1 MADVAPLLPGDPQWL
16 GGYRLIGRLGEGGQ
30 GTVYLAQPQSGQPVA
45 VKLLRAEWTR
55 DPVARAR
62 FAREVAAVGKVAPFC
77 TARILDA
84 RVEGDQPFV
93 VSEFIDGPSL
103 QAVVARHGP
112 LSGSALDRL
121 AVATA
126 TALSAIHQAGVIH
139 RDLKPGNVLL
149 GPDGVRVID
158 FGIARSAD
166 ASATLTSQLFGTPGY
181 MAPEVVRGEPAGP
194 AADVFAWAATITF
207 AATGNPPFHGP
218 NMAAT
223 IYQLTNGEPDLGVLS
238 GHLRGIVAECVAKD
252 PAARPTGVDLLM
264 RLMQYSQ
271 QDEVTTQPP
280 VFLQA
285 PLQTA
290 PMTDQYTQ
298 RPDPYAQRPG
308 PFAEEPGPYAERPSQ
323 YAEEPGPYAEGPG
336 QYPGGPGPY
345 AEGPDPYAQGPGPY
359 RQGPGQYAPWPGAYG
374 QAPDPYAHVPA
385 TEAMPAPRND
395 RRGRAV
401 AGWAAAIAGL
411 VVLCVLGGLLVPRLI
426 AGPSPDAT
434 PPAHPSGGPG
444 TARHGRSPSVSA
456 QTPADAIPARFA
468 GTWSGEARQKKGVIS
483 QWSAT
488 LVLPEGATRGT
499 FSIPTIPCSAT
510 VTVTQVTKVRI
521 LLSETVNSNPSGN
534 CAASGVISISLAGA
548 EAGTARMFWRDATDH
563 GNIATGT
570 LIRGG

>member
-1 MADVAPLLPGDPQWL
+1 MANVAVVPLLPGDPQWL
-16 GGYRLIGRLGEGGQ
+16 GGYRLVGRLGEGGQ
-30 GTVYLAQPQSGQPVA
+30 GTVYLAQPPSGQPVA

-112 LSGSALDRL
+112 LFGSALDRL

-158 FGIARSAD
+158 FGIARSED
-166 ASATLTSQLFGTPGY
+166 AAATLTSQLFGTPGY
-181 MAPEVVRGEPAGP
+181 MAPEVVRGEQAGP
-194 AADVFAWAATITF
+194 AADVFAWGATITF

-223 IYQLTNGEPDLGVLS
+223 IYQLTNGEPDLGGLS

-252 PAARPTGVDLLM
+252 PAARPRAVDLLM
-264 RLMQYSQ
+264 RLMQYSTR
-271 QDEVTTQPP
+271 DDLATQPP

-285 PLQTA
+285 PLQTV
-290 PMTDQYTQ
+290 PMTDQYPQ
-298 RPDPYAQRPG
+298 
-308 PFAEEPGPYAERPSQ
+308 
-323 YAEEPGPYAEGPG
+323 
-336 QYPGGPGPY
+336 
-345 AEGPDPYAQGPGPY
+345 GPDPYAQEAGTYAEMPGPY
-359 RQGPGQYAPWPGAYG
+359 AQAAGPYAQAAGPYAQAAGPYAQAAGPYP
-374 QAPDPYAHVPA
+374 QAPGPHAYAPA
-385 TEAMPAPRND
+385 TEAMPAPRD
-395 RRGRAV
+395 GRRGRAA
-401 AGWAAAIAGL
+401 AGWAVAIAGF

-426 AGPSPDAT
+426 AGPSLGAT

-444 TARHGRSPSVSA
+444 SAGAARHGRSPSVSA
-456 QTPADAIPARFA
+456 RAPADAIPARFA
-468 GTWSGEARQKKGVIS
+468 GTWSGEARQKKGVIT
-483 QWSAT
+483 QWPAT
-488 LVLPEGATRGT
+488 LVLPQGATKGT

-510 VTVTQVTKVRI
+510 VTVTQVTNVRI
-521 LLSETVNSNPSGN
+521 LLSEKVNSNPSGN
-534 CAASGVISISLAGA
+534 CATSGLISISLAGA
-548 EAGTARMFWRDATDH
+548 EAGTARMFWRDAADP

-570 LIRGG
+570 LIRGS

>member
-1 MADVAPLLPGDPQWL
+1 MANVAVVPLLPGDPQWL
-16 GGYRLIGRLGEGGQ
+16 GGYRLVGRLGEGGQ
-30 GTVYLAQPQSGQPVA
+30 GTVYLAQPPSGQPVA

-84 RVEGDQPFV
+84 RVDGDQPFV

-166 ASATLTSQLFGTPGY
+166 AAATLTSQLFGTPGY
-181 MAPEVVRGEPAGP
+181 MAPEVVRGEQAGP

-238 GHLRGIVAECVAKD
+238 GHLRGIVAECVVQD
-252 PAARPTGVDLLM
+252 PAARPTAVDLLM

-271 QDEVTTQPP
+271 HDDLATQPP

-285 PLQTA
+285 PWQTV
-290 PMTDQYTQ
+290 PMTDQY
-298 RPDPYAQRPG
+298 PP
-308 PFAEEPGPYAERPSQ
+308 
-323 YAEEPGPYAEGPG
+323 
-336 QYPGGPGPY
+336 
-345 AEGPDPYAQGPGPY
+345 GPDPYAQEAGTYAEMPGPY
-359 RQGPGQYAPWPGAYG
+359 AQAPGPYAYAP
-374 QAPDPYAHVPA
+374 A
-385 TEAMPAPRND
+385 TDAMPAPRD
-395 RRGRAV
+395 GRRGRAA

-411 VVLCVLGGLLVPRLI
+411 AVLCVIGGLLIPRLI

-434 PPAHPSGGPG
+434 PPPHPLGGPG
-444 TARHGRSPSVSA
+444 TAGAARHGRSPSVSA

-468 GTWSGEARQKKGVIS
+468 GTWSGEARQKKGLIT
-483 QWSAT
+483 QWPAT
-488 LVLPEGATRGT
+488 LVLPQGATRGT

-510 VTVTQVTKVRI
+510 VTVTQVTKARI

-534 CAASGVISISLAGA
+534 CATSGLISISLAGA
-548 EAGTARMFWRDATDH
+548 EAGTARMFWRDATDP
-563 GNIATGT
+563 GNNATGT

>member
-1 MADVAPLLPGDPQWL
+1 MANVAVVPLLPGDPQWL
-16 GGYRLIGRLGEGGQ
+16 GGYRLVGRLGEGGQ
-30 GTVYLAQPQSGQPVA
+30 GTVYLAQPPSGQPVA

-84 RVEGDQPFV
+84 RVDGDQPFV

-166 ASATLTSQLFGTPGY
+166 AAATLTSQLFGTPGY
-181 MAPEVVRGEPAGP
+181 MAPEVVRGEQAGP

-238 GHLRGIVAECVAKD
+238 GHLRGIVAECVVQD
-252 PAARPTGVDLLM
+252 PAARPTAVDLLM

-271 QDEVTTQPP
+271 HDDLATQPP

-285 PLQTA
+285 PWQTV
-290 PMTDQYTQ
+290 PMTDQY
-298 RPDPYAQRPG
+298 PP
-308 PFAEEPGPYAERPSQ
+308 
-323 YAEEPGPYAEGPG
+323 
-336 QYPGGPGPY
+336 
-345 AEGPDPYAQGPGPY
+345 GPDPYAQEAGTYAEMPGPY
-359 RQGPGQYAPWPGAYG
+359 AQAPGQYAQAPGQYAEMPGPYG
-374 QAPDPYAHVPA
+374 QAPGQYAYAPA
-385 TEAMPAPRND
+385 TDAMPAPRD
-395 RRGRAV
+395 GRRGRAA

-411 VVLCVLGGLLVPRLI
+411 AVLCVIGGLLIPRLI

-434 PPAHPSGGPG
+434 PPPHPSGGPG
-444 TARHGRSPSVSA
+444 TAGAARHGRSPSVSA

-468 GTWSGEARQKKGVIS
+468 GTWSGEARQKKGLIT
-483 QWSAT
+483 QWPAT
-488 LVLPEGATRGT
+488 LVLPQGATRGT

-510 VTVTQVTKVRI
+510 VTVTQVTKARI

-534 CAASGVISISLAGA
+534 CATSGLISISLAGA
-548 EAGTARMFWRDATDH
+548 EAGTARMFWRDATDP
-563 GNIATGT
+563 GNNATGT

>member
-1 MADVAPLLPGDPQWL
+1 MANVAVVPLLPGDPQWL
-16 GGYRLIGRLGEGGQ
+16 GGYRLVGRLGEGGQ
-30 GTVYLAQPQSGQPVA
+30 GTVYLGQPPSGQPVA

-84 RVEGDQPFV
+84 RVDGDQPFV

-112 LSGSALDRL
+112 LFGSALDRL

-158 FGIARSAD
+158 FGIARSED
-166 ASATLTSQLFGTPGY
+166 AAATLTSQLFGTPGY
-181 MAPEVVRGEPAGP
+181 MAPEVVRGEQAGP
-194 AADVFAWAATITF
+194 AADVFAWGATITF

-223 IYQLTNGEPDLGVLS
+223 IYQLTNGEPDLGGLS
-238 GHLRGIVAECVAKD
+238 GHLRGIVAECVARD
-252 PAARPTGVDLLM
+252 PAARPTAVDLLM
-264 RLMQYSQ
+264 RLMQYSAR
-271 QDEVTTQPP
+271 DDLATQPP

-285 PLQTA
+285 PLQTV
-290 PMTDQYTQ
+290 PMTDQYPQ
-298 RPDPYAQRPG
+298 
-308 PFAEEPGPYAERPSQ
+308 
-323 YAEEPGPYAEGPG
+323 
-336 QYPGGPGPY
+336 
-345 AEGPDPYAQGPGPY
+345 GPDPYAQEAGTYAEMPGPY
-359 RQGPGQYAPWPGAYG
+359 AQAAGPYG
-374 QAPDPYAHVPA
+374 QAPGPYAYPPA
-385 TEAMPAPRND
+385 TEAMPAPGAG
-395 RRGRAV
+395 RRGRAA
-401 AGWAAAIAGL
+401 AGWAAAIAGF

-426 AGPSPDAT
+426 AGPSPGAT
-434 PPAHPSGGPG
+434 PPAHPPGGPG
-444 TARHGRSPSVSA
+444 TAGGARHGHSPSVSA

-468 GTWSGEARQKKGVIS
+468 GTWSGEARQKKGVIT
-483 QWSAT
+483 QWPAT
-488 LVLPEGATRGT
+488 LVLPQGATKGT

-510 VTVTQVTKVRI
+510 VTVTQVTNVRI
-521 LLSETVNSNPSGN
+521 LLSEKVNSNPSGN
-534 CAASGVISISLAGA
+534 CATSGVISISLAGA
-548 EAGTARMFWRDATDH
+548 EAGTAKMFWRDATDR

>member
-1 MADVAPLLPGDPQWL
+1 MANVAVVPLLPGDPQWL
-16 GGYRLIGRLGEGGQ
+16 GGYRLVGRLGEGGQ
-30 GTVYLAQPQSGQPVA
+30 GTVYLAQPPSGQPVA

-84 RVEGDQPFV
+84 RVDGDQPFV

-166 ASATLTSQLFGTPGY
+166 AAATLTSQLFGTPGY
-181 MAPEVVRGEPAGP
+181 MAPEVVRGEQAGP

-238 GHLRGIVAECVAKD
+238 GHLRGIVAECVVQD
-252 PAARPTGVDLLM
+252 PAARPTAVDLLM

-271 QDEVTTQPP
+271 HDDLATQPP

-285 PLQTA
+285 PSQTV
-290 PMTDQYTQ
+290 PVTDQY
-298 RPDPYAQRPG
+298 PP
-308 PFAEEPGPYAERPSQ
+308 
-323 YAEEPGPYAEGPG
+323 
-336 QYPGGPGPY
+336 
-345 AEGPDPYAQGPGPY
+345 GPDPYAQEAGTYAETPGPY
-359 RQGPGQYAPWPGAYG
+359 GQAPGPYPQAPGPYAEMPGPYAQAPGQYAEMPGPYA
-374 QAPDPYAHVPA
+374 QAPGPYAYAPA
-385 TEAMPAPRND
+385 TDAMPAPRD
-395 RRGRAV
+395 GRRGRAA

-411 VVLCVLGGLLVPRLI
+411 AVLCVIGGLLIPRLI

-434 PPAHPSGGPG
+434 PPPHPLGGPG
-444 TARHGRSPSVSA
+444 TAGAARHGRSPSVSA

-468 GTWSGEARQKKGVIS
+468 GTWSGEARQKKGVIT
-483 QWSAT
+483 QWPAT
-488 LVLPEGATRGT
+488 LVLPQGATRGT

-510 VTVTQVTKVRI
+510 VTVTQVTKARI

-534 CAASGVISISLAGA
+534 CATSGLISISLAGA
-548 EAGTARMFWRDATDH
+548 EAGTARMFWRDATDP
-563 GNIATGT
+563 GNNATGT

>member
-1 MADVAPLLPGDPQWL
+1 MANVAPLLPGDPQWL
-16 GGYRLIGRLGEGGQ
+16 GGYRLMGRLGEGGQ
-30 GTVYLAQPQSGQPVA
+30 GTVYLGQPPSGQPVA

-84 RVEGDQPFV
+84 QVDGDQPFV

-126 TALSAIHQAGVIH
+126 TAMSAIHQAGVIH

-166 ASATLTSQLFGTPGY
+166 AAATLTGQLFGTPGY
-181 MAPEVVRGEPAGP
+181 MAPEVVRGEQAGP

-252 PAARPTGVDLLM
+252 PATRPTAVDLLM
-264 RLMQYSQ
+264 RLMQYSERD
-271 QDEVTTQPP
+271 DEATQPP

-285 PLQTA
+285 PLQTV
-290 PMTDQYTQ
+290 PVTDEYPQGPDQYSQ
-298 RPDPYAQRPG
+298 GPDRYPQGPDRYPHGPDRYAYD
-308 PFAEEPGPYAERPSQ
+308 PGPYAQPPGTYPQ
-323 YAEEPGPYAEGPG
+323 QPGPYGRFA
-336 QYPGGPGPY
+336 
-345 AEGPDPYAQGPGPY
+345 
-359 RQGPGQYAPWPGAYG
+359 
-374 QAPDPYAHVPA
+374 A
-385 TEAMPAPRND
+385 TEAMPAPRE
-395 RRGRAV
+395 GRHRHAV
-401 AGWAAAIAGL
+401 AGWAVAIAGL
-411 VVLCVLGGLLVPRLI
+411 VVLCVLGGLFLPRLI
-426 AGPSPDAT
+426 AGPSPST
-434 PPAHPSGGPG
+434 PSEHPPG
-444 TARHGRSPSVSA
+444 TAGAARHAHSPSASGIS
-456 QTPADAIPARFA
+456 PNLADAIPARFA
-468 GTWSGEARQKKGVIS
+468 GTWSGEARQRKGVVT
-483 QWSAT
+483 QWAAT
-488 LVLPEGATRGT
+488 LVLPQGATSGT

-510 VTVTQVTKVRI
+510 VTVTSVTRVRI
-521 LLSETVNSNPSGN
+521 LLNETVNSNPSGN
-534 CAASGVISISLAGA
+534 CATSGIISINLAGA
-548 EAGTARMFWRDATDH
+548 EAGTARMFWQDATDP
-563 GNIATGT
+563 GNNATGI

>member
-1 MADVAPLLPGDPQWL
+1 MANVAVVPLLPGDPQWL
-16 GGYRLIGRLGEGGQ
+16 GGYRLVGRLGEGGQ
-30 GTVYLAQPQSGQPVA
+30 GTVYLAQPPSGQPVA

-84 RVEGDQPFV
+84 RVDGDQPFV

-238 GHLRGIVAECVAKD
+238 GHLRGIVADCVVQD
-252 PAARPTGVDLLM
+252 PGARPTAVDLLM

-271 QDEVTTQPP
+271 HDDLATQPP

-285 PLQTA
+285 PLQTV
-290 PMTDQYTQ
+290 PVTDQY
-298 RPDPYAQRPG
+298 PP
-308 PFAEEPGPYAERPSQ
+308 
-323 YAEEPGPYAEGPG
+323 
-336 QYPGGPGPY
+336 
-345 AEGPDPYAQGPGPY
+345 GPDPYAQEAGTYAEMPGPY
-359 RQGPGQYAPWPGAYG
+359 AQAPGPYAQAPGAYAEMPG
-374 QAPDPYAHVPA
+374 PYAQAPGPYAYAPA
-385 TEAMPAPRND
+385 TDAMPAPRD
-395 RRGRAV
+395 GRRGRAA

-411 VVLCVLGGLLVPRLI
+411 AVLCVIGGLLIPRLI
-426 AGPSPDAT
+426 ARPSPDAT
-434 PPAHPSGGPG
+434 PPPHPSGGPG
-444 TARHGRSPSVSA
+444 TAGAARHGRSPSVSA

-468 GTWSGEARQKKGVIS
+468 GTWSGEARQKKGLIT
-483 QWSAT
+483 QWPAT
-488 LVLPEGATRGT
+488 LVLPQGATRGT

-510 VTVTQVTKVRI
+510 VTVTQVTKARI

-534 CAASGVISISLAGA
+534 CATSGLISISLAGA
-548 EAGTARMFWRDATDH
+548 EAGTARMFWRDATDP
-563 GNIATGT
+563 GNNATGT

>member
-1 MADVAPLLPGDPQWL
+1 MANVAPLLPGDPQWL

-121 AVATA
+121 AVAIA

-181 MAPEVVRGEPAGP
+181 MAPEVVRGEPASP

-252 PAARPTGVDLLM
+252 PAARPTAVDLLM
-264 RLMQYSQ
+264 RLMQYSEH
-271 QDEVTTQPP
+271 DDVVTQPP
-280 VFLQA
+280 VFMQA

-290 PMTDQYTQ
+290 PMTDQYAQ
-298 RPDPYAQRPG
+298 GPDTYGQG
-308 PFAEEPGPYAERPSQ
+308 PDT
-323 YAEEPGPYAEGPG
+323 YAEGPG
-336 QYPGGPGPY
+336 PY
-345 AEGPDPYAQGPGPY
+345 ADGPDQYAQGPGPY
-359 RQGPGQYAPWPGAYG
+359 APWPGPYG
-374 QAPDPYAHVPA
+374 QAPGPYGQAPGPYAHVPA
-385 TEAMPAPRND
+385 TEAMPAPRGD

-411 VVLCVLGGLLVPRLI
+411 VVLCVLGGLVVQRLI

-434 PPAHPSGGPG
+434 PPAHPSGTAGV
-444 TARHGRSPSVSA
+444 ARHGRSPSVSA

-468 GTWSGEARQKKGVIS
+468 GTWSGEARQKKGLVS
-483 QWSAT
+483 RWAAT
-488 LVLPEGATRGT
+488 LVLPQGATRGT

-548 EAGTARMFWRDATDH
+548 EAGTARMFWRDAAEP

>member
-1 MADVAPLLPGDPQWL
+1 MANVAPLLPGDPQWL

-252 PAARPTGVDLLM
+252 PGARPTAVDLLM

-271 QDEVTTQPP
+271 HDDVATQPP

-290 PMTDQYTQ
+290 PMTDQYAQEPNTYGQ
-298 RPDPYAQRPG
+298 GPDPYAPW
-308 PFAEEPGPYAERPSQ
+308 PGPYAEAPGP
-323 YAEEPGPYAEGPG
+323 YAQGPGPYAEGPG
-336 QYPGGPGPY
+336 QY
-345 AEGPDPYAQGPGPY
+345 
-359 RQGPGQYAPWPGAYG
+359 APWPGPYG
-374 QAPDPYAHVPA
+374 QAPGPYPHVPA
-385 TEAMPAPRND
+385 TEAMPAPRDD

-411 VVLCVLGGLLVPRLI
+411 VVLCVLGGLLLPRLI

-468 GTWSGEARQKKGVIS
+468 GTWSGEARQKKGVIT
-483 QWSAT
+483 QWPAT

-521 LLSETVNSNPSGN
+521 LLSEAVNSNPSGN

>member
-1 MADVAPLLPGDPQWL
+1 MANVAVVPLLPGDPQWL
-16 GGYRLIGRLGEGGQ
+16 GGYRLVGRLGEGGQ
-30 GTVYLAQPQSGQPVA
+30 GTVYLAQPPSGQPVA

-84 RVEGDQPFV
+84 RVDGDQPFV

-166 ASATLTSQLFGTPGY
+166 AAATLTSQLFGTPGY
-181 MAPEVVRGEPAGP
+181 MAPEVVRGEQAGP

-238 GHLRGIVAECVAKD
+238 GHLRGIVADCVVQD
-252 PAARPTGVDLLM
+252 PGARPTAVDLLM

-271 QDEVTTQPP
+271 HDDLATQPP

-285 PLQTA
+285 PLQTV
-290 PMTDQYTQ
+290 PVTDQY
-298 RPDPYAQRPG
+298 PP
-308 PFAEEPGPYAERPSQ
+308 
-323 YAEEPGPYAEGPG
+323 
-336 QYPGGPGPY
+336 
-345 AEGPDPYAQGPGPY
+345 GPDPYAQEAGTYAEMPGPY
-359 RQGPGQYAPWPGAYG
+359 AQAPGPYAQAPGAYAEMPG
-374 QAPDPYAHVPA
+374 PYAQAPGPYAYAPA
-385 TEAMPAPRND
+385 TDAMPAPRD
-395 RRGRAV
+395 GRRGRAA

-411 VVLCVLGGLLVPRLI
+411 AVLCVIGGLLIPRLI
-426 AGPSPDAT
+426 ARPSPDAT
-434 PPAHPSGGPG
+434 PPPHPSGGPG
-444 TARHGRSPSVSA
+444 TAGAARHGRSPSVSA

-468 GTWSGEARQKKGVIS
+468 GTWSGEARQKKGLIT
-483 QWSAT
+483 QWPAT
-488 LVLPEGATRGT
+488 LVLPQGATRGT

-510 VTVTQVTKVRI
+510 VTVTQVTKARI

-534 CAASGVISISLAGA
+534 CATSALISISLAGA
-548 EAGTARMFWRDATDH
+548 EAGTARMFWRDATDP
-563 GNIATGT
+563 GNNATGT

>member
-1 MADVAPLLPGDPQWL
+1 MANVAPLLPGDPQWL
-16 GGYRLIGRLGEGGQ
+16 GAYRLVGRLGEGGQ
-30 GTVYLAQPQSGQPVA
+30 GTVYLGQPQAGPPVA

-252 PAARPTGVDLLM
+252 PAARPTAVDLLM

-271 QDEVTTQPP
+271 HEDVATQPP

-290 PMTDQYTQ
+290 PMTDQYAQEPDTYGQ
-298 RPDPYAQRPG
+298 GPDPYAPW
-308 PFAEEPGPYAERPSQ
+308 
-323 YAEEPGPYAEGPG
+323 PGPYAEGPG
-336 QYPGGPGPY
+336 PYAEGPGPY
-345 AEGPDPYAQGPGPY
+345 AEGPGPYAEGPGPY
-359 RQGPGQYAPWPGAYG
+359 AEGPGPYAPWPGPYG
-374 QAPDPYAHVPA
+374 QAPGPYAHVPA
-385 TEAMPAPRND
+385 TEAMPAQRDD

-444 TARHGRSPSVSA
+444 TAGHGRSPSVSA

-468 GTWSGEARQKKGVIS
+468 GTWSGEARQKKGVIT
-483 QWSAT
+483 QWPAT

>member
-1 MADVAPLLPGDPQWL
+1 MANVAPLLPGDPQWL

-121 AVATA
+121 AVAIA

-181 MAPEVVRGEPAGP
+181 MAPEVVRGKPAGP

-252 PAARPTGVDLLM
+252 PAARPTAVDLLM
-264 RLMQYSQ
+264 RLMQYSEH
-271 QDEVTTQPP
+271 DDVVTQPP
-280 VFLQA
+280 VFMQA

-290 PMTDQYTQ
+290 PMTDQYAQGPDTYAQ
-298 RPDPYAQRPG
+298 GPDTYAQGPDPYAE
-308 PFAEEPGPYAERPSQ
+308 APGPYAD
-323 YAEEPGPYAEGPG
+323 GPG
-336 QYPGGPGPY
+336 Q
-345 AEGPDPYAQGPGPY
+345 YAQGPGPY
-359 RQGPGQYAPWPGAYG
+359 APWPGPYG
-374 QAPDPYAHVPA
+374 QAPGPYGQAPGPYAHVPA
-385 TEAMPAPRND
+385 TEAMPAPRDD

-401 AGWAAAIAGL
+401 AGWAAAVAGL
-411 VVLCVLGGLLVPRLI
+411 VVLCVLGGLLVQRLI

-468 GTWSGEARQKKGVIS
+468 GTWSGEARQKKGLVS
-483 QWSAT
+483 QWAAT
-488 LVLPEGATRGT
+488 LVLPQGATRGT

-510 VTVTQVTKVRI
+510 VTVRQVTKVRI

-534 CAASGVISISLAGA
+534 CAASGLISISLAGA
-548 EAGTARMFWRDATDH
+548 EAGTARMFWRDAAEP

>member
-1 MADVAPLLPGDPQWL
+1 MANVAPLLPGDPQWL

-121 AVATA
+121 AVAIA

-252 PAARPTGVDLLM
+252 PAARPTAVDLLM
-264 RLMQYSQ
+264 RLMQYSEH
-271 QDEVTTQPP
+271 DDVVTQPP
-280 VFLQA
+280 VFMQA
-285 PLQTA
+285 PQTA
-290 PMTDQYTQ
+290 PMTDQYAQ
-298 RPDPYAQRPG
+298 GPDTYGQG
-308 PFAEEPGPYAERPSQ
+308 PDT
-323 YAEEPGPYAEGPG
+323 YAEGPG
-336 QYPGGPGPY
+336 PY
-345 AEGPDPYAQGPGPY
+345 ADGPDQYAQGPGPY
-359 RQGPGQYAPWPGAYG
+359 APWPGPYG
-374 QAPDPYAHVPA
+374 QAPGPYGQAPGPYAHVPA
-385 TEAMPAPRND
+385 TEAMPAPRGD

-411 VVLCVLGGLLVPRLI
+411 VVLCVLGGLVVQRLI

-434 PPAHPSGGPG
+434 PPAHPSGTAGV
-444 TARHGRSPSVSA
+444 ARHGRSPSVSA

-468 GTWSGEARQKKGVIS
+468 GTWSGEARQKKGLVS
-483 QWSAT
+483 RWAAT
-488 LVLPEGATRGT
+488 LVLPQGATRGT

-548 EAGTARMFWRDATDH
+548 EAGTARMFWRDAAEP

>member
-1 MADVAPLLPGDPQWL
+1 MANVAVVPLLPGDPQWL
-16 GGYRLIGRLGEGGQ
+16 GGYRLVGRLGEGGQ
-30 GTVYLAQPQSGQPVA
+30 GTVYLAQPPSGQPVA

-84 RVEGDQPFV
+84 RVDGDQPFV

-166 ASATLTSQLFGTPGY
+166 AAATLTSQLFGTPGY
-181 MAPEVVRGEPAGP
+181 MAPEVVRGEQAGP

-238 GHLRGIVAECVAKD
+238 GHLRGIVADCVVQD
-252 PAARPTGVDLLM
+252 PGARPTAVDLLM

-271 QDEVTTQPP
+271 HDDLAAQPP

-285 PLQTA
+285 PLQTV
-290 PMTDQYTQ
+290 PVTDQY
-298 RPDPYAQRPG
+298 PP
-308 PFAEEPGPYAERPSQ
+308 
-323 YAEEPGPYAEGPG
+323 
-336 QYPGGPGPY
+336 
-345 AEGPDPYAQGPGPY
+345 GPDPYAQEAGTYAEMPGPY
-359 RQGPGQYAPWPGAYG
+359 AQAPGPYAQAPGAYAEMPG
-374 QAPDPYAHVPA
+374 PYAQAPGPYAYAPA
-385 TEAMPAPRND
+385 TDAMPAPRD
-395 RRGRAV
+395 GRRGRAA

-411 VVLCVLGGLLVPRLI
+411 AVLCVIGGLLIPRLI
-426 AGPSPDAT
+426 ARPSPDAT
-434 PPAHPSGGPG
+434 PPPHPSGGPG
-444 TARHGRSPSVSA
+444 TAGAARHGRSPSVSA

-468 GTWSGEARQKKGVIS
+468 GTWSGEARQKKGLIT
-483 QWSAT
+483 QWPAT
-488 LVLPEGATRGT
+488 LVLPQGATRGT

-510 VTVTQVTKVRI
+510 VTVTQVTKARI
-521 LLSETVNSNPSGN
+521 LLSEKVNSNPSGN
-534 CAASGVISISLAGA
+534 CATSGLISISLAGA
-548 EAGTARMFWRDATDH
+548 EAGTARMFWRDATDP
-563 GNIATGT
+563 GNNATGT

>member
-1 MADVAPLLPGDPQWL
+1 MANVAPLLPGDPQWL

-30 GTVYLAQPQSGQPVA
+30 GTVYLGQPQSGQPVA

-207 AATGNPPFHGP
+207 AATANPPFHGP

-252 PAARPTGVDLLM
+252 PAARPTAVDLLM

-271 QDEVTTQPP
+271 HDDVATQPP

-290 PMTDQYTQ
+290 PMTDQYAQEPDTYGQ
-298 RPDPYAQRPG
+298 GPDPYAPW
-308 PFAEEPGPYAERPSQ
+308 PGPYAEGPGP
-323 YAEEPGPYAEGPG
+323 YAQGPGPYAEGPG
-336 QYPGGPGPY
+336 QY
-345 AEGPDPYAQGPGPY
+345 
-359 RQGPGQYAPWPGAYG
+359 APWPGPYG
-374 QAPDPYAHVPA
+374 QAPGPYPHVPA
-385 TEAMPAPRND
+385 TEAMPAPRDD

-444 TARHGRSPSVSA
+444 AAGHGRSPSVSA

-483 QWSAT
+483 QWAAT

>member
-1 MADVAPLLPGDPQWL
+1 MANVAPLLPGDPQWL
-16 GGYRLIGRLGEGGQ
+16 GGYRLVGRLGEGGQ
-30 GTVYLAQPQSGQPVA
+30 GTVFLGQPPSGQPVA

-84 RVEGDQPFV
+84 RVDGDQPFV

-112 LSGSALDRL
+112 LAGSALDRL
-121 AVATA
+121 AVAIA

-207 AATGNPPFHGP
+207 AATGNPPFRGP

-238 GHLRGIVAECVAKD
+238 GHLRGVVAECVAKD
-252 PAARPTGVDLLM
+252 PAARPTAVDLLM

-271 QDEVTTQPP
+271 RDDQATQPP
-280 VFLQA
+280 VFFQA
-285 PLQTA
+285 PLHTV
-290 PMTDQYTQ
+290 PMT
-298 RPDPYAQRPG
+298 DPYAQ
-308 PFAEEPGPYAERPSQ
+308 EPDR
-323 YAEEPGPYAEGPG
+323 YAEEPGPYAQE
-336 QYPGGPGPY
+336 PGPY
-345 AEGPDPYAQGPGPY
+345 AQQPGQYAQPGPYAQE
-359 RQGPGQYAPWPGAYG
+359 PGQYAPWPGAYG
-374 QAPDPYAHVPA
+374 QEPGPYGYIPA
-385 TEAMPAPRND
+385 TEAMPALRDD
-395 RRGRAV
+395 RRGHAAV
-401 AGWAAAIAGL
+401 GWGAAISGL
-411 VVLCVLGGLLVPRLI
+411 LVLCVLGGLLLPRLI
-426 AGPSPDAT
+426 AGPSPGAT
-434 PPAHPSGGPG
+434 PPEHPSGASG
-444 TARHGRSPSVSA
+444 TAGAARHGHSPSVSA
-456 QTPADAIPARFA
+456 KTPADAIPARFA
-468 GTWSGEARQKKGVIS
+468 GTWNGEARQKKGVIT
-483 QWSAT
+483 QWPAT
-488 LVLPEGATRGT
+488 LVLPQGGTRGT
-499 FSIPTIPCSAT
+499 FSISTIPCTAT

-534 CAASGVISISLAGA
+534 CATSGLISISLAGA
-548 EAGTARMFWRDATDH
+548 EAGTARMFWRDATDP
-563 GNIATGT
+563 GNSATGT

>member
-1 MADVAPLLPGDPQWL
+1 MANVAPLLPGDPQWL

-30 GTVYLAQPQSGQPVA
+30 GTVYLGQPQSGQPVA

-121 AVATA
+121 AVAIA

-181 MAPEVVRGEPAGP
+181 MAPEVVRGGPAGP

-252 PAARPTGVDLLM
+252 PAARPTAVDLLM
-264 RLMQYSQ
+264 RLMQYSEH
-271 QDEVTTQPP
+271 DDVATQAP

-290 PMTDQYTQ
+290 PMTDQYVQ
-298 RPDPYAQRPG
+298 GPDT
-308 PFAEEPGPYAERPSQ
+308 YAE
-323 YAEEPGPYAEGPG
+323 
-336 QYPGGPGPY
+336 GPGPY
-345 AEGPDPYAQGPGPY
+345 AEGPDPYGQGPGPY
-359 RQGPGQYAPWPGAYG
+359 AQGPGQYAPWPGPYG
-374 QAPDPYAHVPA
+374 QAPGPYPHVPA
-385 TEAMPAPRND
+385 TEAMPAPRED

-411 VVLCVLGGLLVPRLI
+411 VVLCVLGGLLVQRLI

-434 PPAHPSGGPG
+434 PPAHPSGTAGA
-444 TARHGRSPSVSA
+444 ARHGRSPSVSA

-468 GTWSGEARQKKGVIS
+468 GTWSGEARQKKGVIT
-483 QWSAT
+483 QWPAT

-534 CAASGVISISLAGA
+534 CATSGVISISLAGA
-548 EAGTARMFWRDATDH
+548 EAGTARMFWRDAAEP

>member
-1 MADVAPLLPGDPQWL
+1 MANVAVVPLLPGDPQWL
-16 GGYRLIGRLGEGGQ
+16 GGYRLVGRLGEGGQ
-30 GTVYLAQPQSGQPVA
+30 GTVYLAQPPSGQPVA

-84 RVEGDQPFV
+84 RVDGDQPFV

-166 ASATLTSQLFGTPGY
+166 AAATLTSQLFGTPGY
-181 MAPEVVRGEPAGP
+181 MAPEVVRGEQAGP

-238 GHLRGIVAECVAKD
+238 GHLRGIVAECVVQD
-252 PAARPTGVDLLM
+252 PAARPTAVDLLM

-271 QDEVTTQPP
+271 HDDLATQPP

-285 PLQTA
+285 PWQTV
-290 PMTDQYTQ
+290 PMTDQY
-298 RPDPYAQRPG
+298 PP
-308 PFAEEPGPYAERPSQ
+308 
-323 YAEEPGPYAEGPG
+323 
-336 QYPGGPGPY
+336 
-345 AEGPDPYAQGPGPY
+345 GPDPYAQEAGTYAEMPGPY
-359 RQGPGQYAPWPGAYG
+359 AQAPGQYA
-374 QAPDPYAHVPA
+374 QAPGQYAEMPGPYAQAPGPYAYAPA
-385 TEAMPAPRND
+385 TDAMPAPHD
-395 RRGRAV
+395 GRRGRAA

-411 VVLCVLGGLLVPRLI
+411 AVLCVIGGLLIPRLI

-434 PPAHPSGGPG
+434 PPPHPSGGPG
-444 TARHGRSPSVSA
+444 TAGAARHGRSPSVSA

-468 GTWSGEARQKKGVIS
+468 GTWSGEARQKKGLIT
-483 QWSAT
+483 QWPAT
-488 LVLPEGATRGT
+488 LVLPQGATRGT

-510 VTVTQVTKVRI
+510 VTVTQVTKARI

-534 CAASGVISISLAGA
+534 CATSGLISISLAGA
-548 EAGTARMFWRDATDH
+548 EAGTARMFWRDATDP
-563 GNIATGT
+563 GNNATGT

>member
-298 RPDPYAQRPG
+298 RPYPYAQRPG
-308 PFAEEPGPYAERPSQ
+308 PFAEEPGPYAE
-323 YAEEPGPYAEGPG
+323 GPG
-336 QYPGGPGPY
+336 QYPGVPGPY

>member
-1 MADVAPLLPGDPQWL
+1 MANVAPLLPGDPQWL
-16 GGYRLIGRLGEGGQ
+16 GGYRLVGRLGEGGQ
-30 GTVYLAQPQSGQPVA
+30 GTVYLAQPPSGQPVA

-84 RVEGDQPFV
+84 RVDGDQPFV

-166 ASATLTSQLFGTPGY
+166 ATATLTSQLFGTPGY
-181 MAPEVVRGEPAGP
+181 MAPEVVRGEQAGP

-238 GHLRGIVAECVAKD
+238 GHLRGIVAECVVQD
-252 PAARPTGVDLLM
+252 PAARPTAVDLLM

-271 QDEVTTQPP
+271 HDDLATQPP

-285 PLQTA
+285 PLQTV
-290 PMTDQYTQ
+290 PVTDQYPQ
-298 RPDPYAQRPG
+298 
-308 PFAEEPGPYAERPSQ
+308 
-323 YAEEPGPYAEGPG
+323 
-336 QYPGGPGPY
+336 
-345 AEGPDPYAQGPGPY
+345 GPDPYAQEAGPY
-359 RQGPGQYAPWPGAYG
+359 AEMPGQYAEAPGPYAEMPGPYA
-374 QAPDPYAHVPA
+374 QAPGPYAEMPGPYAQAPGPYAYAPA
-385 TEAMPAPRND
+385 TDAMPAPRD
-395 RRGRAV
+395 GRRGRAA

-411 VVLCVLGGLLVPRLI
+411 AVLCVIGGLLIPRLI
-426 AGPSPDAT
+426 AGPPPDAT
-434 PPAHPSGGPG
+434 PPPHPSGGPG
-444 TARHGRSPSVSA
+444 TAGAARHGRSPSVSA

-468 GTWSGEARQKKGVIS
+468 GTWSGEARQKKGLIT
-483 QWSAT
+483 QWPAT
-488 LVLPEGATRGT
+488 LVLPQGATRGT

-510 VTVTQVTKVRI
+510 VTVTQVTKARI

-534 CAASGVISISLAGA
+534 CATSGLISISLAGA
-548 EAGTARMFWRDATDH
+548 EAGTARMFWRDATDP
-563 GNIATGT
+563 GNNATGT

>member
-1 MADVAPLLPGDPQWL
+1 MANVAPLLPGDPQWL
-16 GGYRLIGRLGEGGQ
+16 AGYRLVGRLGEGGQ
-30 GTVYLAQPQSGQPVA
+30 GTVYLAQPPSGQPVA

-84 RVEGDQPFV
+84 RVDGDQPFV

-121 AVATA
+121 AVSTA

-158 FGIARSAD
+158 FGIARSED
-166 ASATLTSQLFGTPGY
+166 AAATLTGQLFGTPGY
-181 MAPEVVRGEPAGP
+181 MAPEVVRGEQAGP

-223 IYQLTNGEPDLGVLS
+223 IFQVTNGEPDLGVLS
-238 GHLRGIVAECVAKD
+238 GHLRGIVAECVEKD
-252 PAARPTGVDLLM
+252 PAARPAAVDLLM

-271 QDEVTTQPP
+271 HDDLATQPP
-280 VFLQA
+280 VFFQA
-285 PLQTA
+285 PLQTV
-290 PMTDQYTQ
+290 PMTDQY
-298 RPDPYAQRPG
+298 G
-308 PFAEEPGPYAERPSQ
+308 
-323 YAEEPGPYAEGPG
+323 
-336 QYPGGPGPY
+336 
-345 AEGPDPYAQGPGPY
+345 
-359 RQGPGQYAPWPGAYG
+359 QGPGQYGQEPGPYG
-374 QAPDPYAHVPA
+374 QAPGPYAHAPA
-385 TEAMPAPRND
+385 TEAMPAPRD
-395 RRGRAV
+395 GRRGRAA
-401 AGWAAAIAGL
+401 AGWAVAIAGF

-426 AGPSPDAT
+426 AGPSPGVT
-434 PPAHPSGGPG
+434 PPPHPSGGPSAAG
-444 TARHGRSPSVSA
+444 AARHGRSPSVSA

-483 QWSAT
+483 QWAAT
-488 LVLPEGATRGT
+488 LVLPQGATRGT

-534 CAASGVISISLAGA
+534 CATSGLISISLAGA
-548 EAGTARMFWRDATDH
+548 EAGTARMFWRDATKP

>member
-1 MADVAPLLPGDPQWL
+1 MANVAPLLPGDPQWL

-30 GTVYLAQPQSGQPVA
+30 GTVYLGQPQSGQPVA

-84 RVEGDQPFV
+84 RVEDDQPFV

-121 AVATA
+121 AVAIA

-194 AADVFAWAATITF
+194 AADVFAWAAAITF

-252 PAARPTGVDLLM
+252 PATRPTAVDLLM
-264 RLMQYSQ
+264 RLMQYSEH
-271 QDEVTTQPP
+271 DDVATQPP

-290 PMTDQYTQ
+290 PMTDQYAQ
-298 RPDPYAQRPG
+298 GPGPYAQGPG
-308 PFAEEPGPYAERPSQ
+308 PYAQGPGPYAQGPGPYAE
-323 YAEEPGPYAEGPG
+323 APGPYAEGPG
-336 QYPGGPGPY
+336 
-345 AEGPDPYAQGPGPY
+345 PYAQGPG
-359 RQGPGQYAPWPGAYG
+359 QYVPWPGPYG
-374 QAPDPYAHVPA
+374 QAPGPYPYVPA
-385 TEAMPAPRND
+385 TEAMPAPRED

-411 VVLCVLGGLLVPRLI
+411 VVLCVLGGLLLPRLI

-444 TARHGRSPSVSA
+444 AAGHGRSPSVSA

-468 GTWSGEARQKKGVIS
+468 GTWSGEARQKKGVIT
-483 QWSAT
+483 QWPAT
-488 LVLPEGATRGT
+488 LVLPDGATRGT

-521 LLSETVNSNPSGN
+521 LLTETVNSNPSGN

-563 GNIATGT
+563 GNTATGT

>member
-1 MADVAPLLPGDPQWL
+1 MANVAPLLPGDPQWL

-30 GTVYLAQPQSGQPVA
+30 GTVYLGQPQSGQPVA

-103 QAVVARHGP
+103 QVVVARHGP

-238 GHLRGIVAECVAKD
+238 GHLRGIVADCVVQD
-252 PAARPTGVDLLM
+252 PGARPTAVDLLM

-271 QDEVTTQPP
+271 HDDLATQPP

-285 PLQTA
+285 PLQTV
-290 PMTDQYTQ
+290 PVTDQY
-298 RPDPYAQRPG
+298 PP
-308 PFAEEPGPYAERPSQ
+308 
-323 YAEEPGPYAEGPG
+323 
-336 QYPGGPGPY
+336 
-345 AEGPDPYAQGPGPY
+345 GPDPYAQEAGTYAEMPGPY
-359 RQGPGQYAPWPGAYG
+359 AQAPGPYAQAPGAYAEMPG
-374 QAPDPYAHVPA
+374 PYAQAPGPYAYAPA
-385 TEAMPAPRND
+385 TDAMPAPRD
-395 RRGRAV
+395 GRRGRAA

-411 VVLCVLGGLLVPRLI
+411 AVLCVIGGLLIPRLI
-426 AGPSPDAT
+426 ARPSPDAT
-434 PPAHPSGGPG
+434 PPPHPSGGPG
-444 TARHGRSPSVSA
+444 TAGAARHGRSPSVSA

-468 GTWSGEARQKKGVIS
+468 GTWSGEARQKKGLIT
-483 QWSAT
+483 QWPAT
-488 LVLPEGATRGT
+488 LVLPQGATRGT

-510 VTVTQVTKVRI
+510 VTVTQVTKARI

-534 CAASGVISISLAGA
+534 CATSALISISLAGA
-548 EAGTARMFWRDATDH
+548 EAGTARMFWRDATDP
-563 GNIATGT
+563 GNNATGT